1 MARRFFLGSLVAA
14 MVLGLSVVANA
25 DTFAPTGSD
34 ETLLSSPGGLEPV
47 MVTDVNLRSFTTTK
61 SAPLT
66 PSKDRDFVLD
76 TGMMSVLGGSS
87 SSSSSSEPGGGQ
99 NPIPEPISLILLG
112 TGLAGA
118 AATLRKR
125 AR

>member
-87 SSSSSSEPGGGQ
+87 SSSSSEPGGGQ